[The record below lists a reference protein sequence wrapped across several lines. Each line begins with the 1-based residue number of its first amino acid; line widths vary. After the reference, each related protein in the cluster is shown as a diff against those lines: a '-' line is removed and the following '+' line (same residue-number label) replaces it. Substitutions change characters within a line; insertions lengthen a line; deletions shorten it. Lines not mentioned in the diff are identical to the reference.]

1 MSVPAGGRERR
12 GSRAH
17 ALGIDAEAAACAAL
31 ERDGWT
37 LRARRLRTKAG
48 EVDVVAEKN
57 GLLALV
63 EVKARPTLSEAAGAL
78 SARQRARLIAAA
90 EIVLA
95 EHPDWGA
102 AGVRFDVLLVDAGGS
117 VRRIADAFRLE
128 DHGA

>member
-1 MSVPAGGRERR
+1 MSPPADSRERR

-17 ALGIDAEAAACAAL
+17 ALGVDAEAVACAAL

-48 EVDVVAEKN
+48 EIDLIAEK
-57 GLLALV
+57 GGVLALV

>member
-12 GSRAH
+12 GLRAH
-17 ALGIDAEAAACAAL
+17 ALGVDAESAACAAL

-48 EVDVVAEKN
+48 EVDVVAEKD

-63 EVKARPTLSEAAGAL
+63 EVKARPTLSKAAGAL
-78 SARQRARLIAAA
+78 SARQRKRLIAAA

-95 EHPDWGA
+95 DHPDWGA
-102 AGVRFDVLLVDAGGS
+102 AGVRFDVLLIDASGS

-128 DHGA
+128 DQGA

>member
-1 MSVPAGGRERR
+1 VSVPAGGRERR

-48 EVDVVAEKN
+48 EVDVIAEKD

-78 SARQRARLIAAA
+78 SARQRKRLIAAA

-102 AGVRFDVLLVDAGGS
+102 AGMRFDVLLVDSGGS

-128 DHGA
+128 DQGA